1 MHTFKGAKRLPSF
14 FMSIEDEI
22 KQAKFRTA
30 HQKAVINLIFTT
42 NRMLGR
48 QQDFFKPYGI
58 TNQQFN
64 ILRILR
70 GQYPGKISGAEIKSR
85 MLDKN
90 SDMSRLLERLD
101 KKKLIEKTPCASDK
115 RAADIAITKK
125 GMDILAN
132 IDRKIEEVETEMLRL
147 TPEEALQ
154 LSHLLDKSRG

>member
-1 MHTFKGAKRLPSF
+1 
-14 FMSIEDEI
+14 MSIEDEI
-22 KQAKFRTA
+22 RQSKFRTA

-42 NRMLGR
+42 NRMLGK

-70 GQYPGKISGAEIKSR
+70 GQYPGKISGAEIKVR

-90 SDMSRLLERLD
+90 SDMSRLLDRLD

-115 RAADIAITKK
+115 RAADIAITQK
-125 GMDILAN
+125 GLEILAD
-132 IDRKIEEVETEMLRL
+132 IDRKMEKLETDLIRL
-147 TPEEALQ
+147 TAEEARL
-154 LSHLLDKSRG
+154 LSELLDKSRG